1 MLNILKYNIP
11 YELLLDVQGYKV
23 AYAVSGEADDYVAE
37 TSERMRLLAKK
48 LYTFPFYLHF
58 ESYYDTSDEILAET
72 GFDIL
77 YKPSGRTVL
86 TQTGRKLFQAE
97 VPAFT
102 VKISDEVAL
111 DEVFALWF
119 QFAFD
124 NNLWALT
131 QEDSVMYK
139 DGYAQIELK
148 EDEIILVTEHDAYG
162 FTVLTNRAELQ
173 HEEVLRS
180 TLAEAFQ

>member
-1 MLNILKYNIP
+1 MINLLKYDKEYDGP
-11 YELLLDVQGYKV
+11 LTVKGDYV
-23 AYAVSGEADDYVAE
+23 AYAVSGEAYDYVAE
-37 TSERMRLLAKK
+37 TSERMRKLAKK

-58 ESYYDTSDEILAET
+58 ESYYDAPNEILAET
-72 GFDIL
+72 DFDIL

-102 VKISDEVAL
+102 VKVSNEAVLNQA
-111 DEVFALWF
+111 FTLWF

-131 QEDSVMYK
+131 QENSVVYE
-139 DGYAQIELK
+139 DGFAQIELK
-148 EDEIILVTEHDAYG
+148 EDEIILVTEHDACG
-162 FTVLTNRAELQ
+162 FTLLTNQ
-173 HEEVLRS
+173 QTFQQEEVLQNM
-180 TLAEAFQ
+180 LAEVFQ